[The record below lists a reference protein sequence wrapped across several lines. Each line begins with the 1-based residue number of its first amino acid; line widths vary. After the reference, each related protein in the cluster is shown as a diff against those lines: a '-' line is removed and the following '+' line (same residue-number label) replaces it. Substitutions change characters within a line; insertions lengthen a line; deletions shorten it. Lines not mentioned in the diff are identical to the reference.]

1 MKKASSTQPTQRKKA
16 NAVGVTKRKTVSP
29 RRKPSVKTK
38 TKAAIEAPKKPVLVL
53 RTCNA
58 DGTSHKGFRW
68 PLEVGAVVE
77 APDWRDDTNCGG
89 GLHGWLW
96 GSGDWGLKS
105 KDANR
110 VWMVLEVDERDVRD
124 LDGKVKF
131 PRCTVAH
138 LSSDWASAMA
148 YIRGAAAYI
157 ERFAAADRATGDFG
171 HASATGDSGHAS
183 ATGYSGHASATG
195 TSGHASATGDFGHA
209 SATGYSGHASATG
222 DSGHA
227 SATGTSG
234 HASATGTSGHA
245 SATGYSGHASATGY
259 SGHASATGYS
269 GCAVAIGVESRVRCG
284 IDGFIAAAW
293 RDAADRRRLL
303 VGYVGE
309 DGIKAGQWYRVEVTG
324 GTAKFIEV
332 AE

>member
-1 MKKASSTQPTQRKKA
+1 MSKSSTQEKKASTQEKKA
-16 NAVGVTKRKTVSP
+16 NAVGAAKRKTAFP
-29 RRKPSVKTK
+29 K
-38 TKAAIEAPKKPVLVL
+38 TKAATEAPKKTVLVL

-183 ATGYSGHASATG
+183 ATG
-195 TSGHASATGDFGHA
+195 D
-209 SATGYSGHASATG
+209 
-222 DSGHA
+222 
-227 SATGTSG
+227 
-234 HASATGTSGHA
+234 
-245 SATGYSGHASATGY
+245 SGHASATGY

-332 AE
+332 AS